1 MSAPTP
7 KQKLR
12 IITYLSPGVALEV
25 FETVVQYLES
35 VLDVEA
41 SLIYEPRWSG
51 PPPTRVDPFTADEV
65 DIGFMCSTAFLRLTQ
80 NKNQYA
86 ELCQAAPLHQHTN
99 ALGRPVYFSDVVVH
113 VDNAAKYKTL
123 HDLKGSRWAY
133 NDSISLSGNIIVL
146 AELKRLGVNASFFG
160 NVIQSGGHLK
170 SIEMVLN
177 STVDGAAIDSNT
189 LQTFEKMYPEKRKKL
204 AVVTS
209 LGPMPVY
216 PIVLNS
222 RLSADMKGKI
232 TNAFLE
238 VSKSTEWSER
248 FRSVNILGYTPI
260 DMSLYNRETEIV
272 DLVKNMSIS
281 AAYY

>member
-1 MSAPTP
+1 MTAPTP
-7 KQKLR
+7 KRKLR
-12 IITYLSPGVALEV
+12 LITYLSPGVALEV
-25 FETVVQYLES
+25 FEIVVQYLES

-51 PPPTRVDPFTADEV
+51 PPPTRVDPFTSDEV
-65 DIGFMCSTAFLRLTQ
+65 DIAFMCSTAFLRLSQ

-113 VDNAAKYKTL
+113 VDNATKYKTL

-160 NVIQSGGHLK
+160 NVIQSGSLLFKH
-170 SIEMVLN
+170 V
-177 STVDGAAIDSNT
+177 
-189 LQTFEKMYPEKRKKL
+189 
-204 AVVTS
+204 AVH
-209 LGPMPVY
+209 PV
-216 PIVLNS
+216 VLNS
-222 RLSADMKGKI
+222 RLSAEMKEKI

-238 VSKSTEWSER
+238 VSKSKEWSEK
-248 FRSVNILGYTPI
+248 FRSVNILGYTPV
-260 DMSLYNRETEIV
+260 DMMLYNRETEIV
-272 DLVKNMSIS
+272 DQVKNMTIS

>member
-12 IITYLSPGVALEV
+12 LITYLSPGVALEV
-25 FETVVQYLES
+25 FEMVLQYLES
-35 VLDVEA
+35 VLDVDA
-41 SLIYEPRWSG
+41 SLIYESRWSG
-51 PPPTRVDPFTADEV
+51 PPPTRVDPFTDNQV
-65 DIGFMCSTAFLRLTQ
+65 DIAFMCSTAFLRLIRD
-80 NKNQYA
+80 KNQHV
-86 ELCQAAPLHQHTN
+86 ELCQAAPLHRHPN
-99 ALGRPVYFSDVVVH
+99 ALSRPVYFSDVVVH
-113 VDNAAKYKTL
+113 VDNVAKFKTL

-133 NDSISLSGNIIVL
+133 NDTVSLSGNIIVL

-189 LQTFEKMYPEKRKKL
+189 LQTFAERFPEKRKKL

-209 LGPMPVY
+209 LGPMPIY
-216 PIVLNS
+216 PVVFNS
-222 RLSADMKGKI
+222 RLSAEMKEKI
-232 TNAFLE
+232 TNALLD
-238 VSKSTEWSER
+238 VSKSPEWSEK
-248 FRSVNILGYTPI
+248 FLSVNILGYSPI

-281 AAYY
+281 PAFY